1 MKHIV
6 ITGGTGFLGSAITR
20 ALVERGDRVTIVSR
34 GAGPVHGCSVVGW
47 NSLQQAIDTADVV
60 INLAGSSVGGPRW
73 SAKVRNE
80 ILSSRIDATK
90 SVVEAIKKAPHA
102 PCLVSASAVG
112 FYGNTMV
119 PSNEAMGVGAT
130 FLAVVT
136 DAWER
141 EAANASND
149 TRVAIMRIGVV
160 LDAEQGALPK
170 MVAPMRMFIGG
181 VLGSGRQWLP
191 WVHVQDV
198 VSAFLWAVDNDDAYG
213 VINVVAPEAVTMRT
227 FTTTLA
233 SVMQRPSW
241 LPVPGVALRIL
252 LGRQADVV
260 LHGQHVVPNRLMG
273 SNFKFAF
280 PSLRKALEHLLSIR

>member
-6 ITGGTGFLGSAITR
+6 ITGGTGFLGGAITR
-20 ALVERGDRVTIVSR
+20 ALIERGDRVTIVSR
-34 GAGPVHGCSVVGW
+34 GARPVQGCSVVGW
-47 NSLQQAIDTADVV
+47 DSLQQAIDTADAA

-73 SAKVRNE
+73 SANVREE

-90 SVVEAIKKAPHA
+90 RVVEAIKKAPHA

-141 EAANASND
+141 EAVKANND

-170 MVAPMRMFIGG
+170 MVTPMRMFIGG

-233 SVMQRPSW
+233 SVLQRPSW
-241 LPVPGVALRIL
+241 LPVPGVALRLL

-260 LHGQHVVPNRLMG
+260 LHGQHVIPNRLIG
-273 SNFKFAF
+273 SKFKFAF

>member
-141 EAANASND
+141 EAAKASND

-160 LDAEQGALPK
+160 LDVEQGALPK

>member
-6 ITGGTGFLGSAITR
+6 ITGGTGFLGGAITQ
-20 ALVERGDRVTIVSR
+20 ALLERGDRVTVVSR
-34 GAGPVHGCSVVGW
+34 GARSVPGCSVVGW
-47 NSLQQAIDTADVV
+47 DALQQAVDTADAVV
-60 INLAGSSVGGPRW
+60 NLAGSSVGGPRW
-73 SAKVRNE
+73 SAKVREE
-80 ILSSRIDATK
+80 ILSSRVDATRR
-90 SVVEAIKKAPHA
+90 VVEAINKAPQA
-102 PCLVSASAVG
+102 PCLISASAVG

-119 PSNEAMGVGAT
+119 PSNEAMGVGAS

-141 EAANASND
+141 EAVKASQE

-160 LDAEQGALPK
+160 LDALQGALPK
-170 MVAPMRMFIGG
+170 MVAPMRLFVGG

-191 WVHVQDV
+191 WVHVEDV
-198 VSAFLWAVDNDDAYG
+198 VSAFLWAIDNDEAYG
-213 VINVVAPEAVTMRT
+213 VINVVAPEAVTMKT

-241 LPVPGVALRIL
+241 LPVPGVALRLL

-260 LHGQHVVPNRLMG
+260 LHGQHVIPNRLMG

>member
-34 GAGPVHGCSVVGW
+34 GAGPVHGCAVVGW
-47 NSLQQAIDTADVV
+47 DSLQQAIDTADVV

>member
-6 ITGGTGFLGSAITR
+6 ITGGTGFLGSAIAR

-34 GAGPVHGCSVVGW
+34 GARTVPGCSVVGW
-47 NSLQQAIDTADVV
+47 DGLQQTVDAADAV

-73 SAKVRNE
+73 SAKVRHE

-90 SVVEAIKKAPHA
+90 RVVDAINNAPHA

-112 FYGNTMV
+112 YYGNTMI

-136 DAWER
+136 EAWER
-141 EAANASND
+141 EAVKANPD
-149 TRVAIMRIGVV
+149 TRVAILRIGVV
-160 LDAEQGALPK
+160 LDTKQGALPK
-170 MVAPMRMFIGG
+170 MVTPMRMFIGG

-213 VINVVAPEAVTMRT
+213 VINVVAPEAVTMKT
-227 FTTTLA
+227 FTNTLA
-233 SVMQRPSW
+233 GVMQRPSW
-241 LPVPGVALRIL
+241 LHVPGIALRLL

-273 SNFKFAF
+273 SNFRFAF